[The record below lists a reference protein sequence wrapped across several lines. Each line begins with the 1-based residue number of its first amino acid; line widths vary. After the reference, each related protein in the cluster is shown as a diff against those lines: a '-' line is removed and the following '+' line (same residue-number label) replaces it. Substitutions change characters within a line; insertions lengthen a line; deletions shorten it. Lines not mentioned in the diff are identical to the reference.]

1 MSPVKPSNNIP
12 TYVISFI
19 GNADERAAQE
29 SRGQGP
35 LMDFLA
41 HLLNPDSQG
50 LPPGPAINS
59 TNLVLILLVDE
70 HPNLNAKLAV
80 VNQVKNELKI
90 RVELVNFGGTRTFEN
105 EFCKLKP
112 FDGSDHNP
120 IVDTGYIGSAL
131 DGVQNK
137 IRGLHATCRIFL
149 HPTSGT
155 GHVRT
160 VMTVLPLKW
169 QDPHIYCVEWPN
181 KSERFIV
188 QDLGFIRDDL
198 VRQLF
203 PDVIEVTD
211 HDDPKDIRNQQIARK
226 FAAYS
231 AEEFNDKKEKIPTPV
246 LITGPSGTGKE
257 ILAEVIIQKFQRLTG
272 IPENDCLRLNC
283 AALPDELAESLLFG
297 HVKGSFTSATND
309 HEGAFGMKKLLFLD
323 EIGDLSAPNQ
333 AKLLRVL
340 ESGTFIK
347 VGENTERKSMA
358 FVVAATNSPQKL
370 RKDLLFRLAGFH
382 LECPPLAIKAAEHR
396 VGLVTKLSNIFG
408 REAKDLFEK
417 EAIEYLTKEPFEDG
431 NYRELRGLIRRCVVF
446 RDLQGGRI
454 GLVDLQEE
462 HHKIGK
468 LLGQKEAQLDMQQV
482 GVFLYDRFLDGQE
495 GQDPKAIWGSLLGEL
510 KRQMLGEFTRRHPSA
525 NNDEK
530 AKALG
535 VDKRT
540 ITNWN
545 KVDIK

>member
-1 MSPVKPSNNIP
+1 MSPKKPTNNIP

-19 GNADERAAQE
+19 GNADERAAQD

-50 LPPGPAINS
+50 LPPGPAITS
-59 TNLVLILLVDE
+59 TNLVLVLLVDE

-80 VNQVKNELKI
+80 VNQVKQALKI
-90 RVELVNFGGTRTFEN
+90 QVELVNFGGTLTFEH

-112 FDGSDHNP
+112 FDRSDHNP

-131 DGVQNK
+131 DGVQKK
-137 IRGLHATCRIFL
+137 IRGLHSTCRIFL

-155 GHVRT
+155 AHVRT

-181 KSERFIV
+181 RSERFIV

-211 HDDPKDIRNQQIARK
+211 HDDPKDIRNQQYARK

-257 ILAEVIIQKFQRLTG
+257 ILAEVIIQEFQILTG

-297 HVKGSFTSATND
+297 HVKGSFTSATSD

-323 EIGDLSAPNQ
+323 EIGDLSEPNQ

-347 VGENTERKSMA
+347 VGENTERKSRA
-358 FVVAATNSPQKL
+358 FVIAATNSPRKL
-370 RKDLLFRLAGFH
+370 RPDLLFRLAGFH

-446 RDLQGGRI
+446 RDLQGQRI
-454 GLVDLQEE
+454 GLADLQAE

-468 LLGQKEAQLDMQQV
+468 LLSQKEAQLDMQQV
-482 GVFLYDRFLDGQE
+482 GVFLYDQLMEKRKVKGSTSAMEDIIADLKLFVSQE
-495 GQDPKAIWGSLLGEL
+495 H
-510 KRQMLGEFTRRHPSA
+510 TRRYPDASQK
-525 NNDEK
+525 EK
-530 AKALG
+530 AAALG
-535 VDKRT
+535 VTEHTLRNWEKR
-540 ITNWN
+540 
-545 KVDIK
+545 